1 MDKELYPVF
10 RVDICF
16 EPYSIDDVLIGA
28 KSREDLLENF
38 DFKKYLQGTYTSEEL
53 LQYIAVLKEFENR
66 IELVKDLY
74 TDRPYEVLETFMYYE

>member
-28 KSREDLLENF
+28 KSQEDLLENF
-38 DFKKYLQGTYTSEEL
+38 DFKKCLQGVSEEE
-53 LQYIAVLKEFENR
+53 LQLRIAILKRFENR

-74 TDRPYEVLETFMYYE
+74 TDRPYEVLETFRYHE